1 MSIDEKREELK
12 RTFHESIRATAQYA
26 RAHLPAQDC
35 IEDLIVS
42 LGNAMATAA
51 GEMEKGDYD
60 VHPSV

>member
-12 RTFHESIRATAQYA
+12 RTFYESIRAT
-26 RAHLPAQDC
+26 AHLPAQDC